1 MTRTAEVL
9 VIGGGPAG
17 AAAAAALAAAGR
29 RVVLIERTPG
39 PHDKVCGEFISQE
52 AAQYL
57 HALGI
62 EPRALGAEPIE
73 AVRLSAGEPVA
84 AAALP
89 FTALSLSRRVL
100 DEAMLRGAVA
110 RGAELLRG
118 VRVRALQR
126 HQSGWQARLEDGAL
140 VAGDAVFLATGKHD
154 LKGWRRPP
162 GRQPDLVAFKM
173 HWQLAPGQAAALAR
187 HVELVLFAGGYAGLE
202 PVEGGRANLCLLV
215 RRRRLAELG
224 GSWPRLIAVIR
235 AASPVL
241 DARLGGAIPCWQR
254 PLALASIPYGY
265 ILPPDGDDG
274 PFRLGDQA
282 AVIPS
287 FAGDGMA
294 IALHSAR
301 LATCCYLG
309 GGGVADYRRLLAR
322 DLGHGVGLATLLSH
336 SLVRRPGQ
344 RILGMAARLR
354 PRLMARVAGATR
366 VPDAALR
373 RAGLEPSPRPD
384 EQRGSIEGSGEESP
398 AAFRRSQPENDCY
411 S

>member
-1 MTRTAEVL
+1 MNSMKRTAEVL

-17 AAAAAALAAAGR
+17 AAAAAALAEAGR
-29 RVVLIERTPG
+29 RVVLIERTSG

-52 AAQYL
+52 TARYL

-62 EPRALGAEPIE
+62 EPRALGAEPID
-73 AVRLSAGEPVA
+73 AVRLSARKSVV

-100 DEAMLRGAVA
+100 DEAMLQGAAA
-110 RGAELLRG
+110 RGAQLLRG

-126 HQSGWQARLEDGAL
+126 HQSGWQARLDDAGII
-140 VAGDAVFLATGKHD
+140 AGDAVFLATGKHD
-154 LKGWRRPP
+154 LKGWGRPP

-173 HWQLAPGQAAALAR
+173 HWRLAPGQAAVLAR
-187 HVELVLFAGGYAGLE
+187 HVELVLFEGGYAGLE

-224 GSWPRLIAVIR
+224 RSWPRLIAAIR
-235 AASPVL
+235 AESPLL
-241 DARLGGAIPCWQR
+241 DTRLSGATPCWQR

-265 ILPPDGDDG
+265 ILPKADDG

-294 IALHSAR
+294 LARHSAR
-301 LATCCYLG
+301 LATGCYLG
-309 GGGVADYRRLLAR
+309 GGHVADYRSRLAR
-322 DLGHGVGLATLLSH
+322 DLRHGVRLASLLSH
-336 SLVRRPGQ
+336 LLVRRTGQ
-344 RILGMAARLR
+344 DILSMAARMQ
-354 PRLMARVAGATR
+354 PPLMARVAGATR

-373 RAGLEPSPRPD
+373 RAGLEHSPRPD
-384 EQRGSIEGSGEESP
+384 E
-398 AAFRRSQPENDCY
+398 
-411 S
+411 

>member
-1 MTRTAEVL
+1 MRQTAEVL

-17 AAAAAALAAAGR
+17 AAAAAALAEAGR

-39 PHDKVCGEFISQE
+39 PHDKVCGEFISRE

-62 EPRALGAEPIE
+62 EPAALGAEPIE
-73 AVRLSAGEPVA
+73 AVRLSAGGPVA
-84 AAALP
+84 AAVLP
-89 FTALSLSRRVL
+89 FAAFSLSRRVL
-100 DEAMLRGAVA
+100 DEALLQGAAERGAQL
-110 RGAELLRG
+110 RRG
-118 VRVRALQR
+118 VPVRALTR
-126 HQSGWQARLEDGAL
+126 DSGGWQARLADGAI

-154 LKGWRRPP
+154 VKGWSRPP
-162 GRQPDLVAFKM
+162 GHQPDLVAFKM
-173 HWQLAPGQAAALAR
+173 HWQLAPGEAAALAR

-202 PVEGGRANLCLLV
+202 PIEGGRANLCLLV
-215 RRRRLAELG
+215 RRRRLTELG
-224 GSWPRLIAVIR
+224 GSWPRLIAAIR
-235 AASPVL
+235 SASPLL
-241 DARLGGAIPCWQR
+241 DARLSGAISCWQR

-265 ILPPDGDDG
+265 ILPATVDG

-301 LATCCYLG
+301 LATRCHLDG
-309 GGGVADYRRLLAR
+309 GSVADYRRRLAR
-322 DLGHGVGLATLLSH
+322 DLRHGVRLATLLSL

-344 RILGMAARLR
+344 RILATAAWLQ

-366 VPDAALR
+366 VPDAALH
-373 RAGLEPSPRPD
+373 RAGLERSLRPD
-384 EQRGSIEGSGEESP
+384 EQHANIEKTAEELL
-398 AAFRRSQPENDCY
+398 AAFRRSGHENDC
-411 S
+411 